1 MQLSL
6 FDYIDAFEIVE
17 PVSKTFQD
25 KTTFIIAVVVAARKK
40 PRVFKYRGRDA
51 AGLVEKV
58 FSVESPGTKVT
69 RE

>member
-6 FDYIDAFEIVE
+6 FAYIDAFEIVG
-17 PVSKTFQD
+17 SKTFPD
-25 KTTFIIAVVVAARKK
+25 KTTFIIAVVVEARKK
-40 PRVFKYRGRDA
+40 PRTFKYRGLDA
-51 AGLVEKV
+51 SGLVEKI

>member
-6 FDYIDAFEIVE
+6 FDCLNVFEIEE
-17 PVSKTFQD
+17 PVSKTFPD
-25 KTTFIIAVVVAARKK
+25 KTTFIIAVVVEARKK
-40 PRVFKYRGRDA
+40 PRVFKYRSRDA
-51 AGLVEKV
+51 AGLVEKI